1 MIHIFND
8 RFKKLRTSY
17 KYTQNEIVEKL
28 NVSVQT
34 VYNWENNIF
43 LPGIETTTE
52 IAKIFHVSTDYL
64 FDLDNRETIEI
75 SGLTLEQLATV
86 QKLIDYIITANKN

>member
-1 MIHIFND
+1 M
-8 RFKKLRTSY
+8 
-17 KYTQNEIVEKL
+17 
-28 NVSVQT
+28 
-34 VYNWENNIF
+34 
-43 LPGIETTTE
+43 PGIETTTE

-86 QKLIDYIITANKN
+86 QKLIDYIRTANKN